1 MENFLSPEQNETN
14 SSTLPPAI
22 ISVTAEEENTN
33 GNSQTKAALVEAY
46 VV

>member
-1 MENFLSPEQNETN
+1 MKLNTN
-14 SSTLPPAI
+14 SSTFFSI
-22 ISVTAEEENTN
+22 ISVTGEDENTN